1 MAAILK
7 IVKRHISVKNSPILM
22 KFGTLHQIL
31 SPITVTLPNIEIF
44 EIQDGGGR
52 HLENRF
58 YSHSSSTIV
67 RFQRNFVWES
77 RTPWQQGL
85 HDKIYKFLKSDFD
98 EIPYTTA
105 NVEADYSHV
114 TKFLKFKMAA
124 AAILKI
130 AFLAITHQP
139 IFRFQRHFALKS
151 RTACQQ
157 RLRDK
162 KLQIFKIQDG
172 RRPPF
177 WKSLNQLKLSH
188 FDEIWHTT
196 ADIGPNYSH
205 LTKNWN
211 FKNSRWR
218 RPPSWK
224 SLFRP

>member
-114 TKFLKFKMAA
+114 TKNYNFWNS
-124 AAILKI
+124 IW
-130 AFLAITHQP
+130 
-139 IFRFQRHFALKS
+139 
-151 RTACQQ
+151 
-157 RLRDK
+157 RL
-162 KLQIFKIQDG
+162 
-172 RRPPF
+172 P
-177 WKSLNQLKLSH
+177 
-188 FDEIWHTT
+188 T
-196 ADIGPNYSH
+196 
-205 LTKNWN
+205 
-211 FKNSRWR
+211 
-218 RPPSWK
+218 SWK
-224 SLFRP
+224 SLFWPLLINRLSDFSEILYEKAERHADKGYGTIMQMCKIQDGGRRHFENR